1 MTRTDDLTARLL
13 DGTLT
18 DAEAAE
24 LEALVAADPA
34 ARAAHLAAL
43 TLEAALRG
51 LRTDFDPAF
60 ARDTAA
66 RIEADR
72 GERVAAGVLA
82 EIAARPAPAWDRR
95 PARRPARWAAWAA
108 LTAAVLVGAWVAIR
122 PAGGPGP
129 APGPIANPPEVARI
143 TLLSG
148 SVEVVGSGEVLGAG
162 AALAAGQ
169 TIRTVGDDSAAVV
182 EFADRTRL
190 ELHADTEVRLT
201 AGGDGGDAP
210 RKAYLVYGQVS
221 AVVGSG
227 ETVVSTGAA
236 DAAARNGT
244 FSMWASGPTS
254 ARVESKDGDV
264 QVTRGEPG
272 EAAAPVALGPGRA
285 AFVRDEVA
293 PITVEPALR
302 VHTVPR
308 DVLDFRGAYSVAF
321 TPDGGEVWAGSAK
334 QLVRWRVGPGA
345 AGPRVL
351 RDLYLTPNG
360 NDGHF
365 GLLSADR
372 GTLVSCAVDDRQDR
386 VLVRTLPAGTV
397 RAALPVRVP
406 ELRFA
411 CVAPDGAWVATLFQK
426 PARRLRVWDA
436 GTGRERFALDWDG
449 YAAAA
454 TPDGRFLA
462 VDAADY
468 RRSGNNAVAFLDP
481 ATGERAFALPTARK
495 SVTAMAFT
503 RDGRYMAAGSNGAVQ
518 LWDVPARKLVRTIEG
533 FERAVTALGFS
544 PDGALV
550 AAGMGDGQAWVWSV
564 ATGRRVQVI
573 ETGDRGVRSIVFS
586 PDGTALAAAA
596 SRAPVTLWDVAPE
609 PADAPPGL

>member
-95 PARRPARWAAWAA
+95 PARRSARWAALAA
-108 LTAAVLVGAWVAIR
+108 LAAAVLVGAWVAIR
-122 PAGGPGP
+122 PADGP
-129 APGPIANPPEVARI
+129 APVPAPLVPEVARI

-148 SVEVVGSGEVLGAG
+148 SVEVVESGEVLGAG

-169 TIRTVGDDSAAVV
+169 TIRTVGDESAAVV

-201 AGGDGGDAP
+201 AGGDSADAP
-210 RKAYLVYGQVS
+210 RKVYLVHGQVS

-236 DAAARNGT
+236 DAVARSGA
-244 FSMWASGPTS
+244 FSMCASGPTS
-254 ARVESKDGDV
+254 ARVESRDGDV
-264 QVTRGEPG
+264 QVMRGEPG

-285 AFVRDEVA
+285 AFVRDEAA

-302 VHTVPR
+302 PHTVPR
-308 DVLDFRGAYSVAF
+308 DVLDFRGAYTVAF
-321 TPDGGEVWAGSAK
+321 TPDGREVWAASAK

-345 AGPRVL
+345 AEPRVA

-365 GLLSADR
+365 GILTPDR

-386 VLVRTLPAGTV
+386 VLVRSLPSGTV
-397 RAALPVRVP
+397 RAALPVRVT

-411 CVAPDGAWVATLFQK
+411 CAAPDGAWFAAVFQK
-426 PARRLRVWDA
+426 PTRRLRVWDA
-436 GTGRERFALDWDG
+436 GTGRERFALDWEG
-449 YAAAA
+449 YTAAA
-454 TPDGRFLA
+454 TPDGRLLA
-462 VDAADY
+462 VDVTDH
-468 RRSGNNAVAFLDP
+468 RRSTKNMVAFLDP
-481 ATGERAFALPTARK
+481 ATGERAFDLPTARK
-495 SVTAMAFT
+495 AVTAMAFT
-503 RDGRYMAAGSNGAVQ
+503 RDGRYMAAGTNGAVQ
-518 LWDVPARKLVRTIEG
+518 VWDVPERKLVRTIEG
-533 FERAVTALGFS
+533 FERSVSALAFS

-550 AAGMGDGQAWVWSV
+550 AAGMGDGQAWVWSA

-573 ETGDRGVRSIVFS
+573 ETGERGVRSLVFS
-586 PDGTALAAAA
+586 PDGKSLAAAT

-609 PADAPPGL
+609 PADGPPGL